1 MPCTLWEQKDN
12 SGPFAAVTF
21 SPPSPRLFPLLP
33 QPSLRPA
40 GVQTVNL
47 GSKKPIKSKQN
58 LQRCP
63 TGSQLEPGCV
73 YRSRDASSRGFE
85 VSR

>member
-1 MPCTLWEQKDN
+1 MRPEPL
-12 SGPFAAVTF
+12 AAITF

-33 QPSLRPA
+33 EPSLCHA

-47 GSKKPIKSKQN
+47 GSKKLIKSEQN

-63 TGSQLEPGCV
+63 AASQ
-73 YRSRDASSRGFE
+73 
-85 VSR
+85 